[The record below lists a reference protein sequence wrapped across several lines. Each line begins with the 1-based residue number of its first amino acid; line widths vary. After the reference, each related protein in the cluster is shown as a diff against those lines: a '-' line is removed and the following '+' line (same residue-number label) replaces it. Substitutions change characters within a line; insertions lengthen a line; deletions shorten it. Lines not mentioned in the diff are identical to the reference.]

1 MLVIVLTEPG
11 EGAVGGAQGAVAVRV
26 AGIERAP
33 PGLGPLTV
41 TEDRLNLMQFYVRTH
56 TQKYLYM

>member
-41 TEDRLNLMQFYVRTH
+41 TEDKLNLIE
-56 TQKYLYM
+56 